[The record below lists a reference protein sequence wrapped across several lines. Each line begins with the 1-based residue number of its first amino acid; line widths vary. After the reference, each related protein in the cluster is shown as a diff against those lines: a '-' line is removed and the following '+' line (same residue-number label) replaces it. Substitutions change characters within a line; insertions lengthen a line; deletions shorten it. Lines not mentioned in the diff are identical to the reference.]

1 MDRIWQDIRYSF
13 RSLRRGGLLIVIAVL
28 SLGVGIGSVTTIFTA
43 VDVFM
48 LRPLPYPD
56 SQDLLSMYTTN
67 QDRGWMWVSFSV
79 PDFVD
84 FREQSQTM
92 DVAVSDGAS
101 FNLSEGDRPERAQGR
116 LLSSNWLR
124 VLGVQPAFG
133 RGFTEEEEIEG
144 RDQVA
149 LISHG

>member
-1 MDRIWQDIRYSF
+1 MDRIWQDFKYSF
-13 RSLRRGGLLIVIAVL
+13 RSLRRGGLLIVIAIL

-56 SQDLLSMYTTN
+56 SHELQSMYTTN

-84 FREQSQTM
+84 FRERSQTM
-92 DVAVSDGAS
+92 EVAVSRGAA
-101 FNLSEGDRPERAQGR
+101 FNLSEG
-116 LLSSNWLR
+116 
-124 VLGVQPAFG
+124 
-133 RGFTEEEEIEG
+133 
-144 RDQVA
+144 
-149 LISHG
+149 